1 MGGEIGVSSEVGK
14 GSTFWF
20 RLEFDPAAAAEGSD
34 TAETTLDTGDEAA
47 FAAQAQ
53 RTLQTLARSASS
65 VQPAAP
71 RKSSVSA
78 ATSSSAAADVAVH
91 RILLVEDSPTNRAVV
106 EAFLEDLPVRLDMAE
121 NGQEGVDRAAAT
133 VYDLVLMDMAMPVMD
148 GLTATRQIRKLPGLN
163 GKVPIVALTANAMAS
178 DRESCMAA
186 GMNDYLS
193 KPLNLAGLVDSVRRW
208 LALDEPE
215 AAADDARTDAATMEA
230 SRPAED
236 EGYDLEIRA
245 KAERAIAASPA
256 ADPETAG
263 KKTWVTT
270 LLDASVLAQLQT
282 DTGEDVLKM
291 LVTAFLEELDGRLT
305 TLRDLCAE
313 ERWADLR
320 HEAHTIK
327 GSSATFGAAALSQ
340 AAKRI
345 ENACDDGQIET
356 IKQDVDAFPALA
368 KKTRAALVKA
378 LKLKISRG
386 QAAA

>member
-1 MGGEIGVSSEVGK
+1 M
-14 GSTFWF
+14 
-20 RLEFDPAAAAEGSD
+20 
-34 TAETTLDTGDEAA
+34 
-47 FAAQAQ
+47 
-53 RTLQTLARSASS
+53 
-65 VQPAAP
+65 
-71 RKSSVSA
+71 
-78 ATSSSAAADVAVH
+78 
-91 RILLVEDSPTNRAVV
+91 
-106 EAFLEDLPVRLDMAE
+106 
-121 NGQEGVDRAAAT
+121 
-133 VYDLVLMDMAMPVMD
+133 
-148 GLTATRQIRKLPGLN
+148 
-163 GKVPIVALTANAMAS
+163 ALTANAMAS
-178 DRESCMAA
+178 DRESCLAA

-256 ADPETAG
+256 ANPETAG
-263 KKTWVTT
+263 KKTRVTT

-291 LVTAFLEELDGRLT
+291 LVTAFLEELDGLT

-340 AAKRI
+340 SRKTNRK
-345 ENACDDGQIET
+345 T
-356 IKQDVDAFPALA
+356 PATMA
-368 KKTRAALVKA
+368 R
-378 LKLKISRG
+378 SRR
-386 QAAA
+386 

>member
-1 MGGEIGVSSEVGK
+1 M
-14 GSTFWF
+14 
-20 RLEFDPAAAAEGSD
+20 
-34 TAETTLDTGDEAA
+34 
-47 FAAQAQ
+47 
-53 RTLQTLARSASS
+53 
-65 VQPAAP
+65 
-71 RKSSVSA
+71 
-78 ATSSSAAADVAVH
+78 
-91 RILLVEDSPTNRAVV
+91 V

-178 DRESCMAA
+178 DRESCLAA

-263 KKTWVTT
+263 KKTRVTT

-356 IKQDVDAFPALA
+356 IKQDVEAFPALA

-378 LKLKISRG
+378 LKLKLSRG